1 MKIIG
6 ISESKGAYEGFK
18 YHNYIFY
25 CENSGMPAVSGVVV
39 ERFKIKS
46 DVISNFYER
55 FGNGEKLNDF
65 FNYLIGKKI
74 RIFYNRYGQ
83 PNEIDLIEK

>member
-6 ISESKGAYEGFK
+6 IQESKGAYEGFK
-18 YHNYIFY
+18 YHNYLLY
-25 CENSGMPAVSGVVV
+25 CENSGMPTIAGVVV

-46 DVISNFYER
+46 TVNNDFYNRYSN
-55 FGNGEKLNDF
+55 GMKLNEF
-65 FNYLIGKKI
+65 FNFIIGENI

-83 PNEIDLIEK
+83 PDVIDLIEE

>member
-1 MKIIG
+1 MRIIG
-6 ISESKGAYEGFK
+6 ISESKGEYGGFK

-25 CENSGMPAVSGVVV
+25 CENSGVPTVAGVVV

-46 DVISNFYER
+46 TVF
-55 FGNGEKLNDF
+55 NDF
-65 FNYLIGKKI
+65 YNRHSNGMELNEFFNFIIGEDI

-83 PNEIDLIEK
+83 PLEIDWI